1 MICSFFLLNKRFV
14 VKVNSPLN
22 CYLMKVAKNKKTCKI
37 LLMVGAKKLRLY
49 KQFKTINKRTI
60 VDLKS

>member
-22 CYLMKVAKNKKTCKI
+22 CYLMKVAKIKKKKTCKI
-37 LLMVGAKKLRLY
+37 LLLVGANELRFL
-49 KQFKTINKRTI
+49 
-60 VDLKS
+60 

>member
-22 CYLMKVAKNKKTCKI
+22 CYLMKVAKNKKKTCKI
-37 LLMVGAKKLRLY
+37 LLIVGANKLRFL
-49 KQFKTINKRTI
+49 
-60 VDLKS
+60 

>member
-22 CYLMKVAKNKKTCKI
+22 CYLMKVAKNKKNLQNSTNSGGK
-37 LLMVGAKKLRLY
+37 
-49 KQFKTINKRTI
+49 
-60 VDLKS
+60 